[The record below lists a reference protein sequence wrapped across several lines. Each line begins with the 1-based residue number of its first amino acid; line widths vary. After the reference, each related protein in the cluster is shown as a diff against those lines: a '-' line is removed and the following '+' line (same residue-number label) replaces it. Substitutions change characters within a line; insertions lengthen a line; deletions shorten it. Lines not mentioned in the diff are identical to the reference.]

1 MKRQILLAALL
12 SFPFAMSHAQQGD
25 TMTDPIIV
33 GTISSSITYQDTRNT
48 NNYTNQYNGRS
59 TKDVFYQFT
68 LTDPA
73 TVTMTH
79 EGSSFADTY
88 MHLLDSSGTCIAY
101 NDDYS
106 GEGHCSDTHMSY
118 IRMQLE
124 AGTYYIVSEGYSK
137 NGNITTNI
145 TTVIQSAYIG
155 DFKFLPIIIGSHS
168 NDFSYT
174 ETVNTH
180 RYTNQY
186 TGQTTSDVYHL
197 FTLNKT
203 MSVTITHDGS
213 TLQDTYMTL
222 LDSNGNLIESN
233 NDYDGPSHCQDT
245 HQAFI
250 QKQLSAGTYYVVSE
264 GNTTDGIIKVN
275 ITGNTSSDYGYTT
288 IPSTYSTDPSTS
300 VGGMG
305 GQFAVS
311 PMGGAT
317 YSIPIEVPVGVGG
330 LQPQL
335 SIVYNS
341 QAGNGLCGY
350 GTNLSGISA
359 ITRGPKDIYHDGTA
373 QGIKYTS
380 DDALYLNGVR
390 LILAE
395 GYTAGEDS
403 ALYNPESDP
412 FTNVITHVDSDTP
425 DNTRFEVQTSDGMT
439 YWYSASQKY
448 YSNGTT
454 KILAW
459 YLDRAIQ
466 PTGNYMEYY
475 YDEEYAQDQS
485 CLYMYPVMIAYGTN
499 LNDPYTP
506 LSNTIQFSYETRS
519 DVIPIK
525 FDGKQGTIDRR
536 LKTVTSKTNDVIY
549 RTYTLNYD
557 TTSDGSAF
565 KYSRLTSIT
574 EKNAQN
580 ESLPSTVF
588 DWSYLPSVSYE
599 SSNLNISPHAYLLDG
614 ARMPF
619 SDQSYISGDMNND
632 GLCDIIGFAQEGVNN
647 GSGGLDWYTYL
658 YVNYASMSSTDS
670 VHYVSGQQFRLPS
683 NYNINSLISEINS
696 VSVYDIDGD
705 GTNELVMPFFI
716 STGSVHGYI
725 YIYVLGQNYPVE
737 PLPITR
743 QLMGNKKPL
752 FCSGDVD
759 NDGKCETIILES
771 TKTNGKYPIVF
782 YKYNPYYIPGSTE
795 EDHAIFQLTNQ
806 YYSLSL
812 PSKPKRAYLTDMNN
826 DGLNDLLV
834 ICEDHYTIF
843 WNKGGTQIS
852 SIFLDSDKLTRNDF
866 KNWFMTAPGDFNGDG
881 QIDFLASD
889 EDSSNWQFF
898 INCGDGTFK
907 RTNACTLGL
916 YEQSIINSDNDK
928 FHCDVFDFDGDGKD
942 DVVITKAMWI
952 ELYDEENNL
961 YSLYYDKTHTY
972 WMRSTGTS
980 LEQVY
985 HATSTKDSD
994 ADVSKYIT
1002 GDFDGDGRIELVNY
1016 GYDCANGT
1024 DSNTAPQ
1031 WRIYKNSNLTAQ
1043 SGKVTSIT
1051 GDYGSTTKITYA
1063 TLTDNTVYTRGT
1075 QEPYPT
1081 PRYTIPLNVVKEIV
1095 QDNGAAGS
1103 LTTRYSYGGL
1113 KAHLKG
1119 KGLLGF
1125 TSTGVHNVT
1134 LGINTQTEILNWDN
1148 TFYVP
1153 TSTKTT
1159 TTIGGRTSQSISTL
1173 TIVDKGRKRYF
1184 AHPSQTEETDL
1195 DGNTVTTTYQYDI
1208 TKGYITS
1215 QQVDYAPGYRLTEYQ
1230 NYTTDKVGGAYRPQR
1245 IVSTQYHSDD
1255 DSPFSQITD
1264 YTYDSRGFVIQ
1275 TIENAQDQTMHLT
1288 TDRTYDLWGN
1298 LTSEVS
1304 TGSGIQ
1310 TPLTT
1315 HYQYESTH
1323 RFPVRTYTTP
1333 SSSVQKN
1340 TYDIWGNILT
1350 ERDSINQSI
1359 DHTITHTYD
1368 AWGNRTHT
1376 QIPGT
1381 GEITYR
1387 SGWGSDNSK
1396 RFYTLRQGTASPW
1409 VKTWYDSRGREVM
1422 TESIGPKNIA
1432 ISTSITYNSKGT
1444 KQAETQTT
1452 GDLTLN
1458 HTYQYDARG
1467 RITRETHPGSNIT
1480 TYTYTYASGGRST
1493 TVNDNGRSTKYTYDA
1508 LGNLKTV
1515 QSPQSSTLTNWYSSN
1530 GGIRKTVA
1538 NGATWTFQ
1546 FDNRGNRISMTDPDA
1561 GTSTYAYDAL
1571 GREIQHVDGRGVVFV
1586 TNYDYLGRV
1595 TTESATQSGWTETI
1609 TRNYGTSVTGG
1620 TGQMRLISE
1629 SLGNWTK
1636 NYEYDTYGKVT
1647 NETMTNGTDI
1657 TRTKT
1662 YQYDSSNGLLSHKTL
1677 PGGVTNSYTYDVY
1690 GNLTGVNG
1698 ASGAIKWSLADYTG
1712 RSTET
1717 RTILDNLT
1725 SSPFTRITHLDQ
1737 YGYPEYIKTHQNGY
1751 YYQIDDYG
1759 FSAQTG
1765 NLMAMK
1771 HKGMNQYM
1779 LFHYDDN
1786 DRLSWVEEN
1795 SQNIMSMSY
1804 TPNGNITEK
1813 SDIGSYTYNST
1824 SKPHA
1829 VQSVQNSRDKINYNE
1844 QNIVYN
1850 PWNKVD
1856 NIWQTDNTD
1865 FYYYFAQYGPDLQK
1879 VYSTMDKTY
1888 HREYDKFFWGDYEE
1902 KIENGVTTRYYY
1914 VSGADGLVGLH
1925 TEKDAPSGTV
1935 TNSYA
1940 IITDHLGS
1948 ITMMVDNY
1956 DDYNEIR
1963 YDPWGNR
1970 YVVESFLD
1978 EVIDRGYTGHE
1989 HLDQLGLIDMR
2000 GRMYDPKLGRFLSPD
2015 PFVQAPTDPQN
2026 FNRYSYCLNNPLKYT
2041 DPSGELIWLIPNIGW
2056 SKDGGLSLGLTLAFG
2071 VPGGFCAQ
2079 VGIGYS
2085 FGSNDIYGYVGAT
2098 VAMNTVYASVSSNS
2112 GFSVGY
2118 TVGLSPFSGVPIS
2131 SNFGTLGVNYNVSGG
2146 FTVNLSAWQI
2156 SEQGWS
2162 FNPSF
2167 SAMIFPEQT
2176 TNLVR
2181 GQGFRSNDVVLSRFV
2196 DANNH
2201 QSALDYFGFDGE
2213 YDPNGST
2220 PSYADGSGY
2229 WGKTTKDGIH
2239 YGALAFENYSTLYG
2253 SYIKELYHLQKIKNG
2268 IQYEQLPEELQGM
2281 GMNMILE
2288 ETYGYLYAYKRQG
2301 LFTNMKHLFPKLYPE
2316 HAGDLGML
2324 NGMNYYTIQLDLL
2337 GVPHPSY
2344 PNHFNW
2350 IYKIPR
2356 KW

>member
-12 SFPFAMSHAQQGD
+12 SFPFVMSHAQQGD

-88 MHLLDSSGTCIAY
+88 MHLLDASGTCIAY

-106 GEGHCSDTHMSY
+106 GEGHCSDTHMAY

-168 NDFSYT
+168 SDFSYT

-186 TGQTTSDVYHL
+186 TGQTTHDVYHL
-197 FTLNKT
+197 FALNKT

-275 ITGNTSSDYGYTT
+275 ITGNTSSDYGYST

-311 PMGGAT
+311 PTGGAT

-330 LQPQL
+330 LLPQL

-359 ITRGPKDIYHDGTA
+359 ITRGPKDVYHDGTA
-373 QGIKYTS
+373 QGIKYTAN
-380 DDALYLNGVR
+380 DALYLDGNR

-395 GYTAGEDS
+395 GYTAGEEG

-425 DNTRFEVQTSDGMT
+425 DNIRFEVQTSDGMT

-448 YSNGTT
+448 YNNGTT

-475 YDEEYAQDQS
+475 YDEEYDQDQS

-499 LNDPYTP
+499 LNDPYSP

-519 DVIPIK
+519 DVLPIK
-525 FDGKQGTIDRR
+525 FDGKKGVMDRR
-536 LKTVTSKTNDVIY
+536 LKTITCKTNEEIY

-557 TTSDGSAF
+557 TASDGSAF

-574 EKNAQN
+574 EKNSQN

-599 SSNLNISPHAYLLDG
+599 SSNLSISPHAYLLDG

-725 YIYVLGQNYPVE
+725 YIYVLGQNSPEE
-737 PLPITR
+737 PLPIRR

-759 NDGKCETIILES
+759 NDGKSETIILES

-782 YKYNPYYIPGSTE
+782 YKYNPNYIPGSTE
-795 EDHAIFQLTNQ
+795 EDHAIFELTNQ

-826 DGLNDLLV
+826 DGLNDLMV

-843 WNKGGTQIS
+843 WNQGGTQIS
-852 SIFLDSDKLTRNDF
+852 SIFSDSHKLTRSDF
-866 KNWFMTAPGDFNGDG
+866 NYWLMTAPGDFNGDG
-881 QIDFLASD
+881 QLDFLTTAI
-889 EDSSNWQFF
+889 DSIYWQFF
-898 INCGDGTFK
+898 IGNGDGTFN
-907 RTNACTLGL
+907 RIDACTLEL
-916 YEQSIINSDNDK
+916 YFQGFTNKDADK

-942 DVVITKAMWI
+942 DVVITKAMWQKI
-952 ELYDEENNL
+952 NYGQG
-961 YSLYYDKTHTY
+961 YSITFDKTHTY

-980 LEQVY
+980 LEQIY

-994 ADVSKYIT
+994 AEISKYIT

-1016 GYDCANGT
+1016 GYDCVSGT
-1024 DSNTAPQ
+1024 DSNSDPQ
-1031 WRIYKNSNLTAQ
+1031 WRIYKNSNLTPQ

-1051 GDYGSTTKITYA
+1051 GDYGSTTNITYA
-1063 TLTDNTVYTRGT
+1063 TLTDNTVYTRGM
-1075 QEPYPT
+1075 QESYPT
-1081 PRYTIPLNVVKEIV
+1081 PRYTIPLNVVKETV
-1095 QDNGAAGS
+1095 QDNGTAGS

-1159 TTIGGRTSQSISTL
+1159 TTIDGRTSQSISTL
-1173 TIVDKGRKRYF
+1173 AIVDKGQKRYF

-1195 DGNTVTTTYQYDI
+1195 DGNSLTTTYQYDI
-1208 TKGYITS
+1208 SKGYITS
-1215 QQVDYAPGYRLTEYQ
+1215 QQVVYAPGMYRLTEYQ

-1245 IVSTQYHSDD
+1245 IVSSQYHTDD
-1255 DSPFSQITD
+1255 NSPFSQITD

-1310 TPLTT
+1310 DSLTT

-1359 DHTITHTYD
+1359 DHVITHTYD

-1422 TESIGPKNIA
+1422 TESIGPKNIT

-1444 KQAETQTT
+1444 KQVETQTT
-1452 GDLTLN
+1452 GDLTLT

-1480 TYTYTYASGGRST
+1480 TYTYTYASGSRST
-1493 TVNDNGRSTKYTYDA
+1493 TVNDNGRRTTYTYDA
-1508 LGNLKTV
+1508 MGNLKTV

-1530 GGIRKTVA
+1530 GNIRKTVA

-1561 GTSTYAYDAL
+1561 GTSTYSYDAL
-1571 GREIQHVDGRGVVFV
+1571 GRVTQHVDGRGVVFV

-1595 TTESATQSGWTETI
+1595 TTKSATQSGWTETI
-1609 TRNYGTSVTGG
+1609 TRTYGTSG

-1657 TRTKT
+1657 TRNKA
-1662 YQYDSSNGLLSHKTL
+1662 YQYNSSNGLLLQKTL
-1677 PGGVTNSYTYDVY
+1677 PGGVTNSYTYDAY

-1698 ASGAIKWSLADYTG
+1698 ASGAIKWSLSDYTG

-1717 RTILDNLT
+1717 RTVLDNCT

-1751 YYQIDDYG
+1751 YYQTDEYG
-1759 FSAQTG
+1759 FSVQTG
-1765 NLMAMK
+1765 NLMAK
-1771 HKGMNQYM
+1771 KQKGMNHYM

-1786 DRLSWVEEN
+1786 DRLSWIEEN
-1795 SQNIMSMSY
+1795 GQNIMSMSY

-1829 VQSVQNSRDKINYNE
+1829 VQSVQNSNDKINYNE

-1856 NIWQTDNTD
+1856 NIWQTDDTD

-1888 HREYDKFFWGDYEE
+1888 HREYDKFFWDDYEE

-1925 TEKDAPSGTV
+1925 TEKDVPSGTV

-1963 YDPWGNR
+1963 YDVWGNR
-1970 YVVESFLD
+1970 TVQESFLD

-1989 HLDQLGLIDMR
+1989 HLDQLGLIDMK
-2000 GRMYDPKLGRFLSPD
+2000 GRMYDPRLGRFLSPD

-2026 FNRYSYCLNNPLKYT
+2026 YNRYSYCLNNPLKYT
-2041 DPSGELIWLIPNIGW
+2041 DPSGDFFTWSLDDGVISLGVNFWLPLGLPLGFGINIGYG
-2056 SKDGGLSLGLTLAFG
+2056 DGFSLGVYGEIGLR
-2071 VPGGFCAQ
+2071 VGGT
-2079 VGIGYS
+2079 G
-2085 FGSNDIYGYVGAT
+2085 FGSGVCLQKSYDYNYKKSSWS
-2098 VAMNTVYASVSSNS
+2098 NTTSVNVYASCFL
-2112 GFSVGY
+2112 FSVGVNSSITCGKY
-2118 TVGLSPFSGVPIS
+2118 KAWSISAGLGYGNDEIGCGFNFSYG
-2131 SNFGTLGVNYNVSGG
+2131 SNGWN
-2146 FTVNLSAWQI
+2146 
-2156 SEQGWS
+2156 WS
-2162 FNPSF
+2162 FGGYGYSYSNAWESNPDYDSDF
-2167 SAMIFPEQT
+2167 WNNNKEILENNNCYSYMLDEPYRGNENLTPGSASGLKLSYPLTVDDVVNAVIAD
-2176 TNLVR
+2176 
-2181 GQGFRSNDVVLSRFV
+2181 GQGRVKKTNFFNKLGFGKKGYYSGYLVVGDNDCHFYRQDKGGTWSSKHGKGIKGKV
-2196 DANNH
+2196 NQN
-2201 QSALDYFGFDGE
+2201 
-2213 YDPNGST
+2213 
-2220 PSYADGSGY
+2220 DGSGPRSVIIDPRFA
-2229 WGKTTKDGIH
+2229 TH
-2239 YGALAFENYSTLYG
+2239 NYGPTHNYDKGGVLLW
-2253 SYIKELYHLQKIKNG
+2253 IK
-2268 IQYEQLPEELQGM
+2268 
-2281 GMNMILE
+2281 
-2288 ETYGYLYAYKRQG
+2288 R
-2301 LFTNMKHLFPKLYPE
+2301 
-2316 HAGDLGML
+2316 
-2324 NGMNYYTIQLDLL
+2324 
-2337 GVPHPSY
+2337 
-2344 PNHFNW
+2344 
-2350 IYKIPR
+2350 
-2356 KW
+2356 